1 MRKDPTTLA
10 QLIVRGEHINF
21 GKSTFSEESG
31 LYRFTNE
38 DISSY
43 FEHLK
48 NKDKVLTVIGSGN
61 QVINGILAG
70 TENFDVFDIS
80 IFSEYYLYL
89 QLASVMALSKEEYLE
104 YYFSDDRDVLFCDD
118 YYDRIRRF
126 LPKKYRDFWDG
137 LYMFDD
143 GYDIY
148 NSLLF
153 RSDICLKSFAIKC
166 NPYLQEDNYERVKSI
181 LKYGNININS
191 FVCDVTKVKFD
202 GSYDLVN
209 LSNILPYNFSGDRI
223 GNAIEFFKESFNLT
237 DNGEIIN
244 YVFNMSSDVEDKF
257 RELLELNG
265 YIEELGD
272 NKKLLVYRNRPI
284 K

>member
-1 MRKDPTTLA
+1 MIEK
-10 QLIVRGEHINF
+10 LIEF
-21 GKSTFSEESG
+21 
-31 LYRFTNE
+31 L
-38 DISSY
+38 
-43 FEHLK
+43 
-48 NKDKVLTVIGSGN
+48 KDKNIIILGFGMEGETTYDFIRNHLPTQKLTIADMNEVI
-61 QVINGILAG
+61 I
-70 TENFDVFDIS
+70 E
-80 IFSEYYLYL
+80 
-89 QLASVMALSKEEYLE
+89 
-104 YYFSDDRDVLFCDD
+104 D
-118 YYDRIRRF
+118 Y
-126 LPKKYRDFWDG
+126 
-137 LYMFDD
+137 
-143 GYDIY
+143 
-148 NSLLF
+148 
-153 RSDICLKSFAIKC
+153 
-166 NPYLQEDNYERVKSI
+166 PYLQEDNYERVKSI

-244 YVFNMSSDVEDKF
+244 YVFNMSGDVEDKF
-257 RELLELNG
+257 RELLEPNG